1 LSKQNA
7 VEEKV
12 RNIVEVLYI
21 DHPHHLKRDELP
33 PVAMALGYFDGVHLG
48 HQKVINGAKKAAEE
62 MGLKSAVMSFNPHPS
77 VVLGKTDRVE
87 HISSL
92 EDKIRIIDSL
102 GIDYFYI
109 IRFTEEFANLLPQEF
124 VDQYLIGLNVRHVVA
139 GFDYSYGRMGKGRME
154 TLPFH
159 SRQQFTFS
167 VIEKLQLGEEKISST
182 FIREN
187 LREGRMELLPKLL
200 GRYFTTG
207 GKVVHG
213 EKRGRTIG
221 FPTANIEVSDEISLP
236 PTGVY
241 AVKMTVVNKTF
252 QGVCNV
258 GYKPTFH
265 KENNG
270 RPTVEVFLFNFKG
283 DIYGERVTVEW
294 HLRLRSEKKFSGIEE
309 LTAQIAKD
317 KQNAIEYFHNPEKH
331 IDTCIFS

>member
-1 LSKQNA
+1 M
-7 VEEKV
+7 
-12 RNIVEVLYI
+12 EVLYI
-21 DHPHHLKRDELP
+21 DHPHHMKREELP

-62 MGLKSAVMSFNPHPS
+62 MGIKSAVMSFHPHPS

-92 EDKIRIIDSL
+92 EDKIQIIDSL

-109 IRFTEEFANLLPQEF
+109 VRFTEEFANLLPQEF
-124 VDQYLIGLNVRHVVA
+124 VDQYLIGLNVRHVAA
-139 GFDYSYGRMGKGRME
+139 GFDYSYGRMGKGKME

-159 SRQQFTFS
+159 SRQQFSFS
-167 VIEKLQLGEEKISST
+167 VIEKLQIGEEKISST
-182 FIREN
+182 LIREN
-187 LREGRMELLPKLL
+187 IRKGRMELLPKML
-200 GRYFTTG
+200 GRVFKTT

-221 FPTANIEVSDEISLP
+221 FPTANIEAADESMLP

-241 AVKMTVVNKTF
+241 AVKMTVANKTY

-265 KENNG
+265 KEQKG
-270 RPTVEVFLFNFKG
+270 RPTVEVFLFDFKG
-283 DIYGERVTVEW
+283 DIYGEIVTVEW
-294 HLRLRSEKKFSGIEE
+294 YLRLRSEKRFSGIEE
-309 LTAQIAKD
+309 LTSQIEKD
-317 KQNAIEYFHNPEKH
+317 KQNAISFFHNPEKH
-331 IDTCIFS
+331 IDTCILS